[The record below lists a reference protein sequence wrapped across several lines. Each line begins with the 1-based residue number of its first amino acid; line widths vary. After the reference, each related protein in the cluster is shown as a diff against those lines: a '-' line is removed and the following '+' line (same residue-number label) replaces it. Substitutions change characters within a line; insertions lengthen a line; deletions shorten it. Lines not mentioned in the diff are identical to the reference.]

1 MEIDRIRMQVLDSE
15 KFDEHFLSF
24 PPKGI
29 ILIYFYINII
39 LYILYIVLY
48 FINVNCDF

>member
-24 PPKGI
+24 PPI
-29 ILIYFYINII
+29 RNYSHIFLHQYYFIYVILD
-39 LYILYIVLY
+39 